1 MRNRLIVAAMVAA
14 LLLPMMAAQAAK
26 VSVEFDESVN
36 FKSYLTY
43 ALRQGTF
50 ARRIDVQGRIESFVK
65 RELNQRGLAQ
75 VEVEDSPD
83 LIVRTYALVDELTL
97 EQLANETTWQFY
109 TGLTDMDAYSVKGG
123 TLVVDVSEAGG
134 EKVLWRGLI
143 SAPVSGNIESVER
156 KLDKA
161 VAKLFRSFP
170 R

>member
-1 MRNRLIVAAMVAA
+1 MVAA
-14 LLLPMMAAQAAK
+14 LLLPMMVAQAAK
-26 VSVEFDESVN
+26 VSVEYDESVN
-36 FKSYLTY
+36 FDSYLTY

-50 ARRIDVQGRIESFVK
+50 ARRIEVQGRIESFVK

-75 VEVEDSPD
+75 VEDSPD

-109 TGLTDMDAYSVKGG
+109 TGLTDMDAYAVGAG
-123 TLVVDVSEAGG
+123 TLVVDVSEAGS

-143 SAPVSGNIESVER
+143 TAPVNGNVDSVER

-170 R
+170 RQ